1 MCAFLDLYV
10 AVAPATRTKEAYVLE
25 ELLSHGIAC
34 VIELDAAVV
43 VWANKDTR
51 ISPLFRRCRIV
62 VRLCE
67 SIVYIVWM
75 HS

>member
-1 MCAFLDLYV
+1 MCAFLDFYV
-10 AVAPATRTKEAYVLE
+10 AVAPATRTKKAYVLE

-43 VWANKDTR
+43 VWAIKDTC
-51 ISPLFRRCRIV
+51 ISPLFRCCRVV
-62 VRLCE
+62 VRMCE
-67 SIVYIVWM
+67 SIVYIVWL